1 MALCLPSPV
10 PRLPKAATRLDGSSG
25 EVAMVE
31 GESGVGLPLPHS
43 NELCACDDTVKLLSP
58 GERSGERRSSE
69 PPAAWGT
76 RLWALV
82 RGRGHDEPVLELAI
96 LEALTSCRR

>member
-1 MALCLPSPV
+1 
-10 PRLPKAATRLDGSSG
+10 
-25 EVAMVE
+25 
-31 GESGVGLPLPHS
+31 
-43 NELCACDDTVKLLSP
+43 VKLLSP

-69 PPAAWGT
+69 PSAAWGT

-82 RGRGHDEPVLELAI
+82 RGRGHDEPVLQLAI